1 MLEQLKPSD
10 RERVFRTLP
19 VILLGCALFLLTLGA
34 RPGILLPFTG
44 QSAGQSVDPDERN
57 FWNNK
62 FKGPNSEFNHQPSRL
77 LVEAIRERKPGRALD
92 LGMGEGRNA
101 IYLAQRGWQVTGVD
115 LSDVGVTQA
124 KKHAAQVGVSL
135 DAVLDGLDHYDFGR
149 NRWDLIILFY
159 MHAWYHEA
167 KPRSPERLFDA
178 LKPGGLLVIEGF
190 AGTEKFMF
198 QPNELLRDFGKLRVL
213 RYEEHAR
220 RGRLGAG
227 REEPHHPPG
236 CGKG

>member
-10 RERVFRTLP
+10 RERVFRTLL
-19 VILLGCALFLLTLGA
+19 VILLGCALFLLTLRCAPWDIASLYRAVGRA
-34 RPGILLPFTG
+34 VCWIRISAISGTTNLRAPI
-44 QSAGQSVDPDERN
+44 QSLTTSQ
-57 FWNNK
+57 
-62 FKGPNSEFNHQPSRL
+62 SRL

-149 NRWDLIILFY
+149 NRWALSSSSICMPGIT
-159 MHAWYHEA
+159 
-167 KPRSPERLFDA
+167 KRSPA
-178 LKPGGLLVIEGF
+178 
-190 AGTEKFMF
+190 
-198 QPNELLRDFGKLRVL
+198 
-213 RYEEHAR
+213 AR
-220 RGRLGAG
+220 SAFSMR
-227 REEPHHPPG
+227 
-236 CGKG
+236 